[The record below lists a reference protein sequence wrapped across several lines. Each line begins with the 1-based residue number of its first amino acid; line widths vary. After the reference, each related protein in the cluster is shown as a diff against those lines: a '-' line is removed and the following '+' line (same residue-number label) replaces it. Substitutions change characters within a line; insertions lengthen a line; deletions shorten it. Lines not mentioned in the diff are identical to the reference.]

1 VNHNGRPSR
10 TNTSTIKCNRVIFF
24 SIACFVVVVRAVSCQ
39 IYPGDINRSIEN
51 SWNTSLFFLSHKRS
65 GTRAT
70 TTFTTTKSVPIKY
83 VNVTME
89 HSKNDDHP
97 VLAVPPPSPPPC
109 NLQEVITNSSIQRDT
124 TMSHNGTLLRPQHH
138 GHQRLMRIHQRAIQE
153 VSSIHHTWLKQQRCR
168 LALNVKAKATTIA
181 TTTTTQSDI
190 TTTTQRR
197 SKRTLSVTESP
208 WRINGRQPRP
218 QHEQIIRPGALER
231 LHQLRQHRM
240 ALAAKME
247 MMKLS
252 LLRGDVTQN
261 HDPNNSQALLQLL
274 RQQQNE
280 QQPSATTFF
289 GTINNTDTNPCT
301 AQQQEQQHPAVDDTK
316 RNRHENQEELPRL
329 HDVIHSKDVWIKLR
343 HIRQVKC
350 LQAACRLSGI
360 SIMVHPTE
368 HGDENNHDRLMIRFD
383 VGHRSYHCIFDLVAT
398 STVVEDDPSDA
409 VWTKH
414 VSERTGP
421 MDTNCS
427 TSEKHDPTIFYLR
440 LVQNTLPA
448 AIPITTIIQRTT
460 TVGSNGM
467 IRLGSLVSLSPIII
481 TDDDVTPTSSA
492 IWSRVAE
499 DELIMKQLRNMALQI
514 YQACHCLQIRK
525 EILDYLNEIAIPVS
539 TATTTNNIHV
549 NMDPTENV
557 PYSIHHLECQDK
569 STWRSI
575 QFRINHRLSSLA
587 DIMIVLH
594 YSTDLCRPKAHQP
607 TSVTIKISKENQSSF
622 MVPLHHH
629 RSRPHRTATTPRS
642 QYYFYD
648 TVVSDVDD
656 IDRDHY
662 DHSEFIENAILY
674 FRRLPIQ
681 QAIQKVTDAMAEY

>member
-1 VNHNGRPSR
+1 
-10 TNTSTIKCNRVIFF
+10 
-24 SIACFVVVVRAVSCQ
+24 
-39 IYPGDINRSIEN
+39 
-51 SWNTSLFFLSHKRS
+51 
-65 GTRAT
+65 
-70 TTFTTTKSVPIKY
+70 
-83 VNVTME
+83 ME

-124 TMSHNGTLLRPQHH
+124 TMSHPQHQC
-138 GHQRLMRIHQRAIQE
+138 HQRLMRIHQRAIQE
-153 VSSIHHTWLKQQRCR
+153 ISSIHHTWLKQQRCR
-168 LALNVKAKATTIA
+168 LAANLKAKATTIA
-181 TTTTTQSDI
+181 TTTATKSDI
-190 TTTTQRR
+190 TTATQRR
-197 SKRTLSVTESP
+197 SKRTLSATESP
-208 WRINGRQPRP
+208 WRIDGRQSRP
-218 QHEQIIRPGALER
+218 QQQQIIRPGALER

-252 LLRGDVTQN
+252 LLRGDDVHN

-274 RQQQNE
+274 RQQQQSE
-280 QQPSATTFF
+280 QQPSATTLF
-289 GTINNTDTNPCT
+289 GTVYNTDTKPCT
-301 AQQQEQQHPAVDDTK
+301 AQEQQHPAVHDTK
-316 RNRHENQEELPRL
+316 RNRHENQEELLRL
-329 HDVIHSKDVWIKLR
+329 HDGIHSKDLWIKLR

-360 SIMVHPTE
+360 SIMVRPTE

-414 VSERTGP
+414 ANDRTGP
-421 MDTNCS
+421 MDTNS
-427 TSEKHDPTIFYLR
+427 TSEKQDPTIFYLR

-460 TVGSNGM
+460 AVGSNGM
-467 IRLGSLVSLSPIII
+467 IRLGSLVSLSPIIN
-481 TDDDVTPTSSA
+481 TRDDVTPTSSA

-539 TATTTNNIHV
+539 TATTTNDI
-549 NMDPTENV
+549 NV

-622 MVPLHHH
+622 MVPLHLH

-662 DHSEFIENAILY
+662 DHSEFIENAILS